1 MLAALAEHGEVKA
14 ESARRDRRVPLQL
27 AYGVALMSARGY
39 GAQET
44 VKAFDRAREL
54 SAGIGGSVDR
64 SRCST
69 GRGSVPSRPKA
80 SRRATKRRRRCSR
93 RRGKR
98 GTAAP

>member
-27 AYGVALMSARGY
+27 AYGAALMSARGY

-64 SRCST
+64 LALFYGTWLGAITTESFE
-69 GRGSVPSRPKA
+69 A
-80 SRRATKRRRRCSR
+80 ATKRRRRCSR

-98 GTAAP
+98 GTAAL